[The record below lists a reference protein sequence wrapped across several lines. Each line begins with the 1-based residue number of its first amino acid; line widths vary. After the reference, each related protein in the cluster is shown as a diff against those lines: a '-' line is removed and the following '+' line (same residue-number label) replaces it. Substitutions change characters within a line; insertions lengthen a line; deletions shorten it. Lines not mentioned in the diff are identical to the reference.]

1 MARLVIINGPE
12 AGGELP
18 LRPGVNWLGRA
29 GINDLVLTDAG
40 ISGRHCQIVLSTG
53 SLRVRDLGSTNG
65 TYVDGQSVL
74 ETELADGQI
83 LALGALQL
91 KVDNPP
97 FEISIPAT
105 TQPEPARPRLLA
117 NGTPACENHDGVAA
131 TRRCVQ
137 CARTFCDECLHQ
149 LRLEGHATTRVFCP
163 ACSGQCH
170 LIQAPPPPRAP
181 AKFVNRLR
189 TTLRLTFKFR
199 PDPPKR

>member
-29 GINDLVLTDAG
+29 GINALVLTDAG

-117 NGTPACENHDGVAA
+117 NGTPPAKTMTAWPPRGVASSA
-131 TRRCVQ
+131 PAPFVTSASTN
-137 CARTFCDECLHQ
+137 CASRGM
-149 LRLEGHATTRVFCP
+149 R
-163 ACSGQCH
+163 
-170 LIQAPPPPRAP
+170 PRACFARP
-181 AKFVNRLR
+181 AAANV
-189 TTLRLTFKFR
+189 T
-199 PDPPKR
+199 